1 MNRNLKHVKKHADI
15 YAFALIW
22 GGGGL
27 SFRHHQEKKEASFRR
42 K

>member
-22 GGGGL
+22 GGGVYL
-27 SFRHHQEKKEASFRR
+27 LDIIKKKKEASFRR